1 MFHSFS
7 AALLLLAPTAPASA
21 VAAPQEAEFTWRQD
35 EPYHPPDFAAYFP
48 EDPEGAAALDDLI
61 DRNELRKLGDEEF
74 LSTVHRGLRLSKNH
88 RTSTL
93 SWLGNRFI
101 WGVDEQDPH
110 AIEICYHA
118 ADFSEEAARF
128 GTRHYAVYFGLSV
141 VKEKTPSILRTLA
154 DLCVA
159 IDDPND
165 IGRVAWGAA
174 DQMDQLMPYLQ
185 PHLES
190 EDPYTKKKAEAVAR
204 IFRGEIGA
212 FEWAKQRAQEPAR
225 PRPWRE
231 MPEVRATLRTG
242 DSAARLELIDRI
254 RSEGLMRHMNDSY
267 IADFAEAAKD
277 PDPEVRENVAER
289 VGQKWIW
296 GAGLHLI
303 PLEAAQL
310 EIELSRDPVSDV
322 RRAAVY
328 YGLSTYR
335 GADDA
340 VLERLV
346 EMSLDPLQGP
356 SHSRIRW
363 GLEKYGERAK
373 APLLAHLEGENAQR
387 AQAAYDVYKALFD
400 ERPPTVPEGIAAPE
414 DLVGTWQ
421 LALIAPDVENI
432 SAQPLVIA
440 RDEAGLLTTNFD
452 QGDELPDRLI
462 GNFVS
467 TEAGPVLHFSF
478 DTLVDG
484 RTTVRT
490 RGRLE
495 GDRIEGTTHIEGLDK
510 LFVWEATRE

>member
-1 MFHSFS
+1 MFMSF
-7 AALLLLAPTAPASA
+7 AAVLALLAPPAFGSG
-21 VAAPQEAEFTWRQD
+21 VAIPQDVERAWQQD
-35 EPYHPPDFAAYFP
+35 GPYRPPSFEGFFP
-48 EDPEGAAALDDLI
+48 EDAEGAAVLDDLI
-61 DRNELRKLGDEEF
+61 DRNRLRGLGDEEF

-88 RTSTL
+88 RTTTL

-101 WGVDEQDPH
+101 WGVEDQHPD

-118 ADFSEEAARF
+118 ADYSKEAARY

-141 VKEKTPSILRTLA
+141 VHGKTPAILRTLA

-174 DQMDQLMPYLQ
+174 SQLDALMPYLS

-190 EDPYTKKKAEAVAR
+190 EDPYTKKKAKAVAR

-212 FEWAKQRAQEPAR
+212 FEWAKQRALEPAR
-225 PRPWRE
+225 PEPWRE
-231 MPEVRATLRTG
+231 MPEVRATLREG
-242 DSAARLELIDRI
+242 DSAARLALIERI
-254 RSEGLMRHMNDSY
+254 RQEGLMQHMNDSY
-267 IADFAEAAKD
+267 IADFAVAAKD
-277 PDPEVRENVAER
+277 PDPEVREHVAER
-289 VGQKWIW
+289 VGQRWIW

-303 PLEAAQL
+303 PLEAAHL
-310 EIELSRDPVSDV
+310 EIELSRDPVSEV
-322 RRAAVY
+322 RQAAVY

-335 GADDA
+335 GADDT
-340 VLERLV
+340 VLQRLV

-356 SHSRIRW
+356 SYSRIRW

-373 APLLAHLEGENAQR
+373 APLLAHLEGQNAQR

-414 DLVGTWQ
+414 DLVGTWK
-421 LALIAPDVENI
+421 LVLIAPDVDNLT
-432 SAQPLVIA
+432 AQPLEIG
-440 RDEAGLLTTNFD
+440 RNEDGLLTTNFD
-452 QGDELPDRLI
+452 AGDELPDRII

-495 GDRIEGTTHIEGLDK
+495 GNRIEGTIHIEGLDK
-510 LFVWEATRE
+510 LFVWEATRQ